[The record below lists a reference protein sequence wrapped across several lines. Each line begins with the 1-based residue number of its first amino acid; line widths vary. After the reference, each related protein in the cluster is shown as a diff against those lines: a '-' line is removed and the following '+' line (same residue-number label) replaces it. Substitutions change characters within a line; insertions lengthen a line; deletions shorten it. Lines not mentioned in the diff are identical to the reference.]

1 MKLSKASQ
9 KRLDARK
16 RRAEAKKKLD
26 FQATQT
32 NKISSASEFQTP
44 VDQTAQS
51 STQVD
56 TAQPS
61 QSQDVAKV
69 ELSECTKA
77 CEPAKRGRKPNPTL
91 WKPGRSGNPHGNTIR
106 TALELSRDII
116 AMMREPVKD
125 AGHKTRLRAILE
137 RQFALAQSGNP
148 KAVEF
153 LFNRAFGKEVNLV
166 AIKGDSTLPAGVGM
180 QTILQIM
187 RDSGDEQAI
196 AIAAGAE
203 RLNVVDVEN
212 REIPPPIES
221 NNAMTT
227 TYESGEN
234 EPARHNGES
243 CVSGCS
249 GNEPDATQRVL
260 CDVDQL
266 RDNATSPSAAP
277 HQGEGYST
285 DGVAPLAPS
294 PSE

>member
-1 MKLSKASQ
+1 M
-9 KRLDARK
+9 
-16 RRAEAKKKLD
+16 
-26 FQATQT
+26 
-32 NKISSASEFQTP
+32 
-44 VDQTAQS
+44 
-51 STQVD
+51 
-56 TAQPS
+56 
-61 QSQDVAKV
+61 
-69 ELSECTKA
+69 
-77 CEPAKRGRKPNPTL
+77 
-91 WKPGRSGNPHGNTIR
+91 WKPGQSGNPTGNHIK
-106 TALELSRDII
+106 TAIELSREIL
-116 AMMREPVKD
+116 AMMREPVKGAD
-125 AGHKTRLRAILE
+125 YKTRLRAILE
-137 RQFALAQSGNP
+137 EQFKMAMDGDH

-203 RLNVVDVEN
+203 RANVVDVEN

-221 NNAMTT
+221 NSAMTT
-227 TYESGEN
+227 TYESEQI
-234 EPARHNGES
+234 EPSRHNGES
-243 CVSGCS
+243 CVSGCN

-285 DGVAPLAPS
+285 DGVAPLPLS

>member
-1 MKLSKASQ
+1 MKLSRASQ

-16 RRAEAKKKLD
+16 RRAEAKKRLD

-32 NKISSASEFQTP
+32 DKISSVPEFQTS
-44 VDQTAQS
+44 VDQTAKA

-61 QSQDVAKV
+61 QTQGVA
-69 ELSECTKA
+69 T
-77 CEPAKRGRKPNPTL
+77 CEPVDSTKLCSQKKRRGAPAHLL
-91 WKPGRSGNPHGNTIR
+91 WKPGQSGNPNGNTIR

-137 RQFALAQSGNP
+137 RQFALAQGGNP

-203 RLNVVDVEN
+203 RANVVDVEN
-212 REIPPPIES
+212 REIAPPIEP
-221 NNAMTT
+221 NAAMTT
-227 TYESGEN
+227 TYESEQI
-234 EPARHNGES
+234 EPPRHNGES
-243 CVSGCS
+243 CVSGCNS
-249 GNEPDATQRVL
+249 NEPDATQRVL
-260 CDVDQL
+260 CDVDQP
-266 RDNATSPSAAP
+266 RDGATSPSAAP

-285 DGVAPLAPS
+285 DGVPPLAPS